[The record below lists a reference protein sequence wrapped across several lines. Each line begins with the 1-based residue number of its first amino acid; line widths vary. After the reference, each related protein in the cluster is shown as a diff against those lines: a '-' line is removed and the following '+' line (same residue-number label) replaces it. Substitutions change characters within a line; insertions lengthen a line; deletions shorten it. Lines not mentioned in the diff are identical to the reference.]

1 MLDFIAQYETKFKE
15 RINRDMFT
23 RAYDRPLVEYILDS
37 CRNLEVIPAIKLVG
51 WEFIT
56 DQTKIRT
63 EIDKKNS
70 KDPKIKNNR
79 ALERLAQPNRTLY
92 DLLILHF
99 RVTAKGR
106 TADVTRKVRVL
117 KQVKGLRYIRNGKR
131 VMLLNQV
138 VDNSTYVKK
147 NVLNFKTTLYPIML
161 STLKCKIKFID
172 GESMIVPRFNL
183 DLFSKETNPL
193 IYYLAHYGLEGTIEL
208 FNLNQVMAVTNEI
221 FDEDTYLYL
230 QVGPRLYI
238 EVHEKAFYGH
248 EFIPKFVATL
258 YDALVSDK
266 SSNITLKNV
275 YDIDYWKGR
284 LAEVFSK
291 KRNPEKGDR
300 VMISFAKMMDPF
312 TKRRLKLRKF
322 HKRNT
327 WTIIRWMMVN
337 YEQLL
342 QKDSNDLRYKRVRAN
357 EVLAYYFDYYIT
369 RNVYSLLNTDNPPFD
384 KYLKLLN
391 SINEFTLIRSTQSS
405 DKSSPSSMFR
415 YEQFNDADFIDIS
428 RYTLKGPTGLNGGK
442 QEISLKYRNIYPSQ
456 YGRYDLNVCSS
467 SDPGLTGYLTANVK
481 LDRNGYFDSTNNEP
495 DSYESSIDAIIEQ
508 YGSEEYA
515 KARHSYNMMELSRD
529 ANNFIRLTKKLK
541 GEALWQ
547 AMREDPY
554 QYGLYWSDGF
564 LKLIPKMERNQK
576 GFIVLT
582 KKTPSKKPVG
592 KSDKNQVHRDP
603 DGFIRLHR
611 VVTKMEAKGN
621 RRKK

>member
-1 MLDFIAQYETKFKE
+1 MMDFIAHYEEKFKDH
-15 RINRDMFT
+15 INHDMFT
-23 RAYDRPLVEYILDS
+23 RAYDRPLVEYIIDT
-37 CRNLEVIPAIKLVG
+37 CKNLEVIPAIKLVG

-63 EIDKKNS
+63 QIDKKNS
-70 KDPKIKNNR
+70 KDPKIKNSKI
-79 ALERLAQPNRTLY
+79 LERLAQPNRTLY
-92 DLLILHF
+92 DLLVLHF

-117 KQVKGLRYIRNGKR
+117 KQVKGQRYIRNGKR

-161 STLKCKIKFID
+161 STLKTKVKFLD
-172 GESMIVPRFNL
+172 GEVMTIPRFNL

-193 IYYLAHYGLEGTIEL
+193 IYYLAHYGLEGTIEM
-208 FNLNQVMAVTNEI
+208 FNLEKIMAVTNEI
-221 FDEDTYLYL
+221 FDEDNYLYI
-230 QVGPRLYI
+230 QVGPKLYI
-238 EVHEKAFYGH
+238 EVRDKAFYAH

-258 YDALVSDK
+258 YDVLSADK
-266 SSNITLKNV
+266 PANITLKNV
-275 YDIDYWKGR
+275 YTLNYWKGR

-312 TKRRLKLRKF
+312 TKKRLKLRKF
-322 HKRNT
+322 HKKNT

-337 YEQLL
+337 YEDLL
-342 QKDSNDLRYKRVRAN
+342 KKDSNDLKYKRVRSN

-405 DKSSPSSMFR
+405 DKASPSSMFR
-415 YEQFNDADFIDIS
+415 YEQFNDFDAIDIA

-467 SDPGLTGYLTANVK
+467 SDPGLTGYLTANVQ
-481 LDRNGYFDSTNNEP
+481 LDKNGYFDPTNNEP
-495 DSYESSIDAIIEQ
+495 DSYDDDIDALVEQ

-515 KARHSYNMMELSRD
+515 KSRHSYNMMELSRD
-529 ANNFIRLTKKLK
+529 ANGFIRLQKKLK
-541 GEALWQ
+541 GEELWQ

-554 QYGLYWSDGF
+554 KYGLYWSNGF
-564 LKLIPKMERNQK
+564 LRLIPKMERNAK

-582 KKTPSKKPVG
+582 KKQQMKA
-592 KSDKNQVHRDP
+592 DKQIRRDP
-603 DGFIRLHR
+603 DGFIRLRR
-611 VVTKMEAKGN
+611 VVTKMDAKN
-621 RRKK
+621 RKK